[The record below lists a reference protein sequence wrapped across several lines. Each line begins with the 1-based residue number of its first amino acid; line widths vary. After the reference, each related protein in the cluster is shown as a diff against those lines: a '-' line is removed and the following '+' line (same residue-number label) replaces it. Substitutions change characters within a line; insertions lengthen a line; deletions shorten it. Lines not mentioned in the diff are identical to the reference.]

1 MAKIGGSH
9 AGEVVY
15 FGGRPMALYNPA
27 SGAWTDMIWAGGNL
41 LGEVTGS
48 QAPEYRLLDHEG
60 SLVATTDGSGGV
72 TGMDR
77 WKFYAATPLD

>member
-1 MAKIGGSH
+1 MEKIGGSH